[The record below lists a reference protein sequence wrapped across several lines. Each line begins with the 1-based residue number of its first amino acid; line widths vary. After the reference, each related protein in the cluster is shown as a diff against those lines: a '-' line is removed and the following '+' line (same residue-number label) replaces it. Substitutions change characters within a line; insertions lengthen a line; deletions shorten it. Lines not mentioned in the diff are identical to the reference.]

1 MSLVR
6 LLDVNILI
14 AMFEPSHVHH
24 AVAHG
29 WFAENRQDGW
39 ATCALT
45 ENGFVRILS
54 DPRYGSNARRP
65 FDVIARLQALCTAAD
80 HVWWPCAVSL
90 RDERLFNLS
99 AATHRQLTDIYLLG
113 LAHANG
119 GVFATFDHGIPFNT
133 VVGATRD
140 TLEIIAAEE

>member
-1 MSLVR
+1 VSKVR
-6 LLDVNILI
+6 LLDVNVLI

-24 AVAHG
+24 IVAHD
-29 WFAENRQDGW
+29 WFAENRHHGW

-45 ENGFVRILS
+45 ENGFARILS

-65 FDVIARLQALCTAAD
+65 PELIARLHALCAGAD
-80 HVWWPCAVSL
+80 HVWWSCTVSL

-99 AATHRQLTDIYLLG
+99 ASTHRQLTDVYLLG

-119 GVFATFDHGIPFNT
+119 GIFATFDQAIPFNT
-133 VVGATRD
+133 VVGATRQ
-140 TLEIIAAEE
+140 TLEVIAAEE